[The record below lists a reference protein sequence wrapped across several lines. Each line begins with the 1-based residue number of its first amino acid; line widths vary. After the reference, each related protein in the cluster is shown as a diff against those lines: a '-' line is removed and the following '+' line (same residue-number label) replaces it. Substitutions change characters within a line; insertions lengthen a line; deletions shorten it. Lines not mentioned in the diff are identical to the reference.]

1 MVDLDDIF
9 KQAMILRNNKNN
21 KNNNNNKNKHLRC
34 KVCGSYQLVE
44 NADGDD
50 MVCMACGALQGTQ
63 LMNDAPEFN
72 KNNALIKA
80 VVFKNKEDI
89 DYVRRCVEVLHNL
102 IFNSGGEPPVLWVEY
117 CKKLYRNMLKER
129 GKKLHGTSL
138 ALVCG
143 VIIECLMI
151 EKGTPIIRPRMI
163 EYAINTAKSLEKD
176 RVVSH
181 VTYERYRSDE
191 KAIKLRTVLK
201 KAGCFSRKPTI
212 YEYTVFAMNRYGFD
226 DTRRGFV
233 RALANALEKIKNENG
248 DTDPMVDDVVLSK
261 TNDEIA
267 ACLLLMASDQ
277 THDISKV
284 KTVHGMTVGR
294 LKPMYD
300 SLLKSENPTI
310 KGIISGVNLNN
321 KLINKRKPKP
331 KSFFTIDGKKC
342 TNQQKD
348 VVVKAAVDWAKKKVQ
363 GNDNAMRLITKPNGK
378 FLSVSELCRLM
389 SQN

>member
-9 KQAMILRNNKNN
+9 KQAMNLRNNKIN
-21 KNNNNNKNKHLRC
+21 KNNNNNHMRC

-44 NADGDD
+44 NEDGDD
-50 MVCMACGALQGTQ
+50 MVCMACGALQGIQ
-63 LMNDAPEFN
+63 LMDNAPEFN
-72 KNNALIKA
+72 NNNAIIKA
-80 VVFKNKEDI
+80 VVFKNKGDI
-89 DYVRRCVEVLHNL
+89 DYIRRCVEVLHNL
-102 IFNSGGEPPVLWVEY
+102 IFNSGGEAPVLWVEY

-138 ALVCG
+138 ALMCG

-151 EKGTPIIRPRMI
+151 QMKTPIIRPRMI
-163 EYAINTAKSLEKD
+163 EYAIKTAKSLEKD
-176 RVVSH
+176 RGVSH
-181 VTYERYRSDE
+181 ITYERYRSDE

-201 KAGCFSRKPTI
+201 KEGCFSRKPTI
-212 YEYTVFAMNRYGFD
+212 YEYTVFAMNMYGFD
-226 DTRRGFV
+226 NTRRDFV
-233 RALANALEKIKNENG
+233 RSLANALETIKNENG
-248 DTDPMVDDVVLSK
+248 DVDPMVDDVVLSK

-277 THDISKV
+277 THDIRKV
-284 KTVHGMTVGR
+284 KTVYGMSVGR

-300 SLLKSENPTI
+300 SLLKSENPAI
-310 KGIISGVNLNN
+310 KGIIRGVNINN
-321 KLINKRKPKP
+321 KLVDKRNHKPKN
-331 KSFFTIDGKKC
+331 FFTIDGKKC

-348 VVVKAAVDWAKKKVQ
+348 AVVKAAMAWARKKA
-363 GNDNAMRLITKPNGK
+363 GSNDNAKRLITKPSGK

>member
-1 MVDLDDIF
+1 M
-9 KQAMILRNNKNN
+9 
-21 KNNNNNKNKHLRC
+21 RC

-63 LMNDAPEFN
+63 LMDNAPEFN
-72 KNNALIKA
+72 KNNAVIKA
-80 VVFKNKEDI
+80 VVFKNKDDI
-89 DYVRRCVEVLHNL
+89 DYIRRCVEVLHNL
-102 IFNSGGEPPVLWVEY
+102 IFNSGGEAPVLWVEY

-138 ALVCG
+138 ALMCG

-151 EKGTPIIRPRMI
+151 QRKTPIIRPRMI

-176 RVVSH
+176 REVSH

-201 KAGCFSRKPTI
+201 KEGCLSRKPTI

-226 DTRRGFV
+226 DTRRDFV
-233 RALANALEKIKNENG
+233 RALANALEAIKNENG
-248 DTDPMVDDVVLSK
+248 DVDPMVDDVVLSK

-277 THDISKV
+277 THDIRKV
-284 KTVHGMTVGR
+284 KTVYGMSVGR

-300 SLLKSENPTI
+300 SLLKSENPAI
-310 KGIISGVNLNN
+310 KGIIRGVNLNN
-321 KLINKRKPKP
+321 KLVDKRNHKPKN
-331 KSFFTIDGKKC
+331 FFTIDGKKC

-348 VVVKAAVDWAKKKVQ
+348 TVVKAAMAWARKKA
-363 GNDNAMRLITKPNGK
+363 GSNDNAKRLITKPSGK